1 MVVFYMFYLRKAWK
15 YIKAGNF
22 KALFTGIC
30 QLLRR
35 TAYYIRAWIEDWL
48 IGGVSVNQKKPTKF
62 AEIGAY
68 DTQSTDYCWLD
79 KIFSEFPLPKDSV
92 FVDVGCGEGRVLTYL
107 YMRGFRGKMTGIEL
121 DPDVA
126 ETAKKRTR
134 KCPNIHIHQGN
145 VLDCGDVIR
154 DATAFYLFNPFDET
168 LLTAFIE
175 LLEQVCDH
183 PVYLYYSND
192 RYRCVLDR
200 RKHWFI
206 LRRNVVSGPT
216 IGSWRYTLYRY
227 RPDKE

>member
-1 MVVFYMFYLRKAWK
+1 MFYLKKVWK
-15 YIKAGNF
+15 YIKSGDF
-22 KALFTGIC
+22 KTLFTITF
-30 QLLRR
+30 RVIRKFFYR
-35 TAYYIRAWIEDWL
+35 TRARFEDCL
-48 IGGVSVNQKKPTKF
+48 IGGISVNQKKPTKF
-62 AEIGAY
+62 SDIGAY

-107 YMRGFRGKMTGIEL
+107 YIRGFRGKMTGIEL
-121 DPDVA
+121 DPEIA

-145 VLDCGDVIR
+145 VLDCGEVIR
-154 DATAFYLFNPFDET
+154 DATVFYLFNPFDEKV
-168 LLTAFIE
+168 LTDFIKLIE
-175 LLEQVCDH
+175 EVCDH

-192 RYRCVLDR
+192 RYHNVLDR
-200 RKHWFI
+200 RIHWFI

-216 IGSWRYTLYRY
+216 VGKWRYTLYRY